1 MTCGGDVT
9 NEKPPPNVRTLD
21 DLYENFGLANDEHA
35 PFVDENTAKY
45 RRMIGEMEVEL
56 KTLEKEVKRIKSE
69 NKALEKELIEAKKE
83 VERVERNASR
93 SDTVNR
99 SSRNNGDSGND
110 SVELIGTFEATFYTA
125 YCPSGCTGVT
135 ATGIDVSNTI
145 YHEGRRII
153 AADPSVIPLR
163 SIVKVTLRYGQS
175 FEAIVADTGGAIK
188 GRKIDVLVASRE
200 EAKRYG
206 RQTAEIE
213 ILKWGGR

>member
-1 MTCGGDVT
+1 MT
-9 NEKPPPNVRTLD
+9 NEKHLPNVRTLD
-21 DLYENFGLANDEHA
+21 DLYEDFDLAKVEHA
-35 PFVDENTAKY
+35 PFIDENTAKY
-45 RRMIGEMEVEL
+45 RRKIGELEVEL
-56 KTLEKEVKRIKSE
+56 KTMEKEVMRVKSE

-83 VERVERNASR
+83 VERVERNVSR

-110 SVELIGTFEATFYTA
+110 SVELTDTFEATFYTA
-125 YCPSGCTGVT
+125 YCPTGCTGVT

-153 AADPSVIPLR
+153 AADPNVIPLG
-163 SIVKVTLRYGQS
+163 SIVKVTLSDGQS

-188 GRKIDVLVASRE
+188 GRKIDILVASRE

-206 RQTAEIE
+206 RQTAKIE
-213 ILKWGGR
+213 IIKWGGR

>member
-69 NKALEKELIEAKKE
+69 NKALEKELIEAKKDAK
-83 VERVERNASR
+83 RVEKRVLAG
-93 SDTVNR
+93 
-99 SSRNNGDSGND
+99 NNSEGGDNTSNGTG
-110 SVELIGTFEATFYTA
+110 LGTFEATFYTA
-125 YCPSGCTGVT
+125 YCPTGCTGVT